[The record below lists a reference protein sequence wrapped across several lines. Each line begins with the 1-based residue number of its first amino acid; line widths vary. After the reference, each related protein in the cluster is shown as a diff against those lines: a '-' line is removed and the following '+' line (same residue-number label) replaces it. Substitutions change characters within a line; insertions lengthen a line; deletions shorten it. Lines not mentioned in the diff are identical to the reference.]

1 MLHHLT
7 LPNLKSYASACGR
20 VCDVCTELQA
30 AGYVD
35 MVVPSRGAAP
45 FVHAAQGYFYLVN
58 MRSLERPS
66 AFPDDPDLR
75 QAASEMRIERLKV
88 NASGPLVNPLFL
100 PFTADIPA
108 GITGVESGQIRHFW
122 TEVLAA
128 IVRSDFTSP
137 YYRFFSFLRNEVCEL
152 GFMSSH
158 EWNGFSSRFIFLDT
172 VVSGRAVVEIMDA
185 MRAAGLNDPHFV
197 LLADQHGS
205 RMQSPYRE
213 RIQAEIA
220 LGRATLIGLDN
231 LFTEDQ
237 GPAVSGIWSVTMPE
251 LMTQIRDAVP
261 EFSATGAT
269 GAGLYYTE
277 VRAREDGSNVETTK
291 AIARLSRLIEMCW
304 QPAVFDDAWIA
315 GELEKLAEHLVNHRL
330 LADDVT
336 LTTARPR
343 LLAGAKTTVTLDTS
357 PSHALRLG
365 HKPQVA
371 SALVKKFK
379 AWVPPMPPSRSK

>member
-1 MLHHLT
+1 
-7 LPNLKSYASACGR
+7 
-20 VCDVCTELQA
+20 
-30 AGYVD
+30 

-45 FVHAAQGYFYLVN
+45 FVHAAQAYFYRVD

-66 AFPDDPDLR
+66 AFPDDTDLR
-75 QAASEMRIERLKV
+75 QAASEMRIDRLRA

-108 GITGVESGQIRHFW
+108 SLTGVESRQIRLFW

-128 IVRSDFTSP
+128 IVRADFSSP

-185 MRAAGLNDPHFV
+185 MTAAGLNDPHFV
-197 LLADQHGS
+197 LLADQHGT

-213 RIQAEIA
+213 RVHAELA
-220 LGRATLIGLDN
+220 LGRATLIGVDK

-277 VRAREDGSNVETTK
+277 VRAREDGSNVETTI

-304 QPAVFDDAWIA
+304 QPELFDDTLIA
-315 GELEKLAEHLVNHRL
+315 HELEVLADHLVSHRL

-336 LTTARPR
+336 LATARPR
-343 LLAGAKTTVTLDTS
+343 LLAGVKTPVTLDTS

-365 HKPQVA
+365 HDPKVA
-371 SALVKKFK
+371 ASLVKRFK
-379 AWVPPMPPSRSK
+379 TWQPPVPPHRAR